1 MNNNSLLFSLLI
13 LTKNNALIAGLSYAL
28 TITLANILGPEVF
41 GRYSFVLVIA
51 SILSILI
58 SFGTDK
64 TAPIMASKKTIGSVL
79 QEIVFVRLVIS
90 TACIIGLIIYSEYSQ
105 DTAFYILCLLF
116 SGLNLGFFF
125 EISLKNELY
134 SYVYLFERVVYIG
147 GVFFVIYFFQ
157 PSLDIVFTLF
167 LLSTLV
173 SLIFQYYRASF
184 EVNRIFSINWQSLQR
199 IFLMNMPLVI
209 IALSTFSFGGF
220 SRIILENSLGMEQ
233 MGIYSAGWQLITIG
247 TIFQSQVTRVWRL
260 KISSAIEKDDKNQLI
275 PLIKSYSIFATLPF
289 IFLTVTLFFT
299 SEQVVGFLFTDEYAE
314 LVHILPVLSIY
325 YLVIN
330 LAGLVDM
337 LWVAVGKNK
346 LYMYINI
353 IFGLLLLM
361 LLFFISDNAN
371 LIDFALSTI
380 LIHMFMVFVLSIVWY
395 RKFFRV

>member
-371 LIDFALSTI
+371 LIGFALSTI